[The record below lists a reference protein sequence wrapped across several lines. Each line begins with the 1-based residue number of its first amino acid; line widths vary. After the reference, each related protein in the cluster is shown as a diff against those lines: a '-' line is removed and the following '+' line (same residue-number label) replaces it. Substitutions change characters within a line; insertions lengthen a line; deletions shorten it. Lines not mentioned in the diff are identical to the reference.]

1 MLIAS
6 YRLWSSPPPAEPRCF
21 PPSSHSSLGT
31 RGAGAGLG
39 SQPAQ
44 GCLAMGLAP
53 ERPRRSARG
62 RPPRWERER
71 RRQRRRLRSAR
82 SGVQVRAEAG
92 GGRRGRCAELGG
104 GAARA
109 AGWKRE
115 PPTESPGARRPSPLP
130 LRAPPLPPA
139 AESPDGGGGAGAGV
153 WPPSSQ
159 TLRRPEATPRVASG
173 L

>member
-1 MLIAS
+1 MLSTLLTFIFGDAGCRS
-6 YRLWSSPPPAEPRCF
+6 
-21 PPSSHSSLGT
+21 GT
-31 RGAGAGLG
+31 RESTGPGVSGDGSSTRAPSPLSPGASAALG
-39 SQPAQ
+39 
-44 GCLAMGLAP
+44 
-53 ERPRRSARG
+53 
-62 RPPRWERER
+62 ERER

-153 WPPSSQ
+153 WPRSSQ